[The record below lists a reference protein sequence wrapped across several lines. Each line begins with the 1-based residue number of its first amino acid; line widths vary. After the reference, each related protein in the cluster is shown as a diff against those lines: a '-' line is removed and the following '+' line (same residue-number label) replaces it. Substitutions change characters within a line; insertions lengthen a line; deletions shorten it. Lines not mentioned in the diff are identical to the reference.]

1 MEMKE
6 EEKKAMETKRKEA
19 ETEMQKLEKGEEVKV
34 LEEKEEAM
42 EAEIR
47 ALEAELS
54 ALWEKTARSGSGGL
68 RSAMIQKLGDARGA
82 LRSVLVRSGL
92 LKEEETREEVI
103 RERMEVVKK
112 NLASLEKDV
121 TRMKCL
127 LLIIK
132 YNSEGFARFQVFD
145 KAVFRRRRMPPIPYH
160 IGVDTDVKNREVSS
174 ALHQITS
181 NGLSMVTPIVIA
193 VKPYPQSVIVS
204 VINCSYK
211 LKRSAAVVSHYH
223 CIYLQVICQC

>member
-1 MEMKE
+1 MPLGVEEAKQRMEMKE

-34 LEEKEEAM
+34 LEEKEEAV

-121 TRMKCL
+121 TRMKEEEREILCRV
-127 LLIIK
+127 K
-132 YNSEGFARFQVFD
+132 SEEGK
-145 KAVFRRRRMPPIPYH
+145 KAAIDAEIQWNQQRIA
-160 IGVDTDVKNREVSS
+160 EVT
-174 ALHQITS
+174 AEVTAQYQQ
-181 NGLSMVTPIVIA
+181 LSIE
-193 VKPYPQSVIVS
+193 
-204 VINCSYK
+204 
-211 LKRSAAVVSHYH
+211 AAVTEEGYSTALEWAVRPGNALMVEVEVW
-223 CIYLQVICQC
+223 CE